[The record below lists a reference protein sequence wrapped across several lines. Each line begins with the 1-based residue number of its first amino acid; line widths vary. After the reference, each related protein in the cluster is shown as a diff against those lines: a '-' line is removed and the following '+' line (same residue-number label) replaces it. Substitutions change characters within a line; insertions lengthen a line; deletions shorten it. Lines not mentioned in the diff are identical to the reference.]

1 MAEAHTHPDD
11 LQSDLTLLVEMTREP
26 KRDEEAI
33 RRHLESLK
41 SKLDSFVHDKASH
54 TNGGSAGQG

>member
-1 MAEAHTHPDD
+1 MAERAHTHPDD
-11 LQSDLTLLVEMTREP
+11 LQSDLTLLVEMAREP

-41 SKLDSFVHDKASH
+41 SKLERFIHESRHRS
-54 TNGGSAGQG
+54 GGGAEQ